1 MGKCYILSMLIN
13 SHFVLFRAF
22 VLIALIAC
30 LSLSV
35 QARDFEGGYAAYGA
49 GSQPCSSYVAA
60 LKKGSGDVDY
70 FVDWLI
76 GYFSAFNVI
85 MPNTYNI
92 LGESSFP
99 SAQGWLDR
107 HCRRYPKELFVNA
120 TARLTE
126 VLYPTR
132 YQSGLKDS
140 YKKQASPAKPKLG
153 DIKKFVK

>member
-1 MGKCYILSMLIN
+1 MSKIIANKQLKSL
-13 SHFVLFRAF
+13 
-22 VLIALIAC
+22 ALIILILAI
-30 LSLSV
+30 SPSA
-35 QARDFEGGYAAYGA
+35 QARDFEGGYAVYGA
-49 GSQPCSSYVAA
+49 GAQPCSKYVAA
-60 LKKGSGDVDY
+60 LKQGNQELDY

-132 YQSGLKDS
+132 YQSGLKNS
-140 YKKQASPAKPKLG
+140 SKKGASSAKPRPKLR
-153 DIKKFVK
+153 DVKKFVK